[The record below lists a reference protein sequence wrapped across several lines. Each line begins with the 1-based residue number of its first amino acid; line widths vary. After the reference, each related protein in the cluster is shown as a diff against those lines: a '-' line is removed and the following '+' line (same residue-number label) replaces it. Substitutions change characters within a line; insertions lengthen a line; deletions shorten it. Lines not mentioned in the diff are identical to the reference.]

1 MNNLTQR
8 ILTGSAY
15 VAIILLAVTRP
26 FFVGPLFAMVAIPVS
41 YTHLRAHE
49 T

>member
-1 MNNLTQR
+1 MHSRYEPIAAGDGRTF
-8 ILTGSAY
+8 SAY
-15 VAIILLAVTRP
+15 VAEPAHANGHAVT
-26 FFVGPLFAMVAIPVS
+26 VS